1 MSKRI
6 LALFALLFSFS
17 LIAASCGGDDED
29 SSGQADQNNAEIAD
43 PGPDYGL
50 VSDGMLTV
58 CTDVPYPPMEY
69 EDPDAEGGYSGFDIE
84 LMRAIADDLGLGLAV
99 ATPGWDA
106 ITSGLATE
114 TGVCDISAA
123 SITIT
128 AEREENIDF
137 SDPYFTAEQS
147 LLVSTDSPALVLDAL
162 SSVAVQS
169 GTTGE
174 IYLSENAPDTVEVIS
189 FEGIADLYLAL
200 EAGEVDGVVT
210 DLVGN
215 QGYVDDTGVAKVIET
230 YPTDEVY
237 GFAVQEEGS
246 EELLAA
252 VNESLA
258 SLKSNGVYDTIYGE
272 FFSGS

>member
-1 MSKRI
+1 MQ
-6 LALFALLFSFS
+6 LVALLFTFS
-17 LIAASCGGDDED
+17 LVAAACGGDDGGGE
-29 SSGQADQNNAEIAD
+29 
-43 PGPDYGL
+43 YGL
-50 VSDGMLTV
+50 VSDGELTV
-58 CTDVPYPPMEY
+58 CTDVPYPPMEF
-69 EDPDAEGGYSGFDIE
+69 EDPTAEGGYSGFDIE

-137 SDPYFTAEQS
+137 SEPYFVAEQS
-147 LLVSTDSPALVLDAL
+147 LLVAADSAFTTL
-162 SSVAVQS
+162 SELGSVAVQS

-174 IYLSENAPDTVEVIS
+174 VYLNDNAPEGVEVIS
-189 FEGIADLYLAL
+189 YEGIADLYLAL

-215 QGYVDDTGVAKVIET
+215 QGYVDDTGGAKVIES
-230 YPTDEVY
+230 YATDEVY

-246 EELLAA
+246 EDLLAA

-258 SLKSNGVYDTIYGE
+258 KLRSNDTYDTIFGQ

>member
-1 MSKRI
+1 MSKRV
-6 LALFALLFSFS
+6 LALVALLIS
-17 LIAASCGGDDED
+17 LGLFATACGGDDNGNE
-29 SSGQADQNNAEIAD
+29 
-43 PGPDYGL
+43 YGL
-50 VSDGMLTV
+50 VTDGVLTV
-58 CTDVPYPPMEY
+58 CTDTPYPPMEY

-84 LMRAIADDLGLGLAV
+84 LMRAIANDLGLTLAV

-128 AEREENIDF
+128 DEREENIDF
-137 SDPYFTAEQS
+137 SDPYFLAEQS
-147 LLVSTDSPALVLDAL
+147 LLVLEDSAAMVLDAL
-162 SSVAVQS
+162 ATVAVQS

-174 IYLSENAPDTVEVIS
+174 LYLNDNAPDTVEVIA

-215 QGYVDDTGVAKVIET
+215 QGYVDDMGGARVIET
-230 YPTDEVY
+230 YATDEMY
-237 GFAVQEEGS
+237 GFAVREEGS
-246 EELLAA
+246 EALLAA
-252 VNESLA
+252 VNA
-258 SLKSNGVYDTIYGE
+258 SLEKLGEDGTYDVLYGQ